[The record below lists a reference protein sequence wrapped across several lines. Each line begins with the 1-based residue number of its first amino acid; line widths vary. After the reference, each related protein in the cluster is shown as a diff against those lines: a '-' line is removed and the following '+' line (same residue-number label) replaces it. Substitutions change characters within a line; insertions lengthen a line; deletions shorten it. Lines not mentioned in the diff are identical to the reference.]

1 MNRTQWILLSL
12 LALLLLLAGVLA
24 LRNPQPPVLPA
35 DETHAR
41 FGGAEGCLE
50 CHATDGPAPQS
61 RTHPV
66 GNDCMRCHGT
76 P

>member
-1 MNRTQWILLSL
+1 MNRTQWILLAL
-12 LALLLLLAGVLA
+12 LALILLLVAVLA

-35 DETHAR
+35 DETHAASR
-41 FGGAEGCLE
+41 GAEACLE
-50 CHATDGPAPQS
+50 CHASDGPAPRS

-66 GNDCMRCHGT
+66 GSDCRRCHGA